1 MTVNYITDQ
10 RGKKKAVQIS
20 ITDWNNLVREVKSL
34 MEYNTM
40 KGELSDTLREVQL
53 LESGKK
59 KSRTLIS
66 FLNGL

>member
-53 LESGKK
+53 VESGKK
-59 KSRTLIS
+59 
-66 FLNGL
+66 

>member
-34 MEYNTM
+34 MEYNTL

>member
-1 MTVNYITDQ
+1 MKVTYITDQ

-20 ITDWNNLVREVKSL
+20 IADWNNLVREVKSL
-34 MEYNTM
+34 MEYNTL
-40 KGELSDTLREVQL
+40 KGELSDTLREVQQ

-59 KSRTLIS
+59 KSRTLKS